1 MDLEGITKEF
11 YLKSEKVF
19 ALKEFSYKFEK
30 GKFYSVMGHSGSGK
44 STLINILGLLLTP
57 TSGKYLL
64 DGQDVSKLNDDLCS
78 DIRMKKIGFIYQDY
92 NLDENMTA
100 LENVMLPMLINKDIK
115 NSERETRA
123 LKLLTQFGLEERLKH
138 YPKEMSGGEKQRVA
152 IARALANS
160 PEYIICDEPTGNL
173 DEENEKIVF
182 NLLKELSQQGKTII
196 VVSHSDVV
204 KQYSDV
210 VIKINKGSIVNE

>member
-138 YPKEMSGGEKQRVA
+138 YPKEMSGGEQQRVS

>member
-11 YLKSEKVF
+11 YLKSEKVI
-19 ALKEFSYKFEK
+19 ALKDFSYKFEK

-138 YPKEMSGGEKQRVA
+138 YPKEMSGGEQQRVA

-173 DEENEKIVF
+173 DEENEKTVF

-196 VVSHSDVV
+196 VVSHCDVV
-204 KQYSDV
+204 KKYSDV